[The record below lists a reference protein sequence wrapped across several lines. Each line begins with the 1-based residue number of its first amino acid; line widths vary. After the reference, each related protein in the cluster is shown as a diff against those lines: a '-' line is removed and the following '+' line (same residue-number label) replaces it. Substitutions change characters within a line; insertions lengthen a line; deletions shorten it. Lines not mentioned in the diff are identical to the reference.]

1 MISSFVHRT
10 SHYQATRNISVT
22 HLRIIITITS
32 DCGLNQVVKSYCTIM
47 ADKDLKTNKKCVD
60 EMNKSEICSQ
70 TVLFTCQFSW
80 VLFVMND
87 KKLYSF
93 SLEYKICGNKVQFYF

>member
-47 ADKDLKTNKKCVD
+47 ADKDLKTNKNVLRIIDSLDD
-60 EMNKSEICSQ
+60 EILQNLMANAVILAKEDPK
-70 TVLFTCQFSW
+70 FKDYFSRRERRRNA
-80 VLFVMND
+80 MA
-87 KKLYSF
+87 K
-93 SLEYKICGNKVQFYF
+93 